1 MKRQWMV
8 FFYGGKELLTGLE
21 PVTCALRERRSAI

>member
-1 MKRQWMV
+1 LS
-8 FFYGGKELLTGLE
+8 YGGKELLTGLE